1 MEIVVVIFSAV
12 FFVTIVRGAER
23 VESEST
29 VLVAVTIGT
38 EPVGRIVE
46 VIVTVSGVLVTEN
59 GAICRDVK
67 SIHDVLE
74 KKFPSSNAVASA
86 SVIWCEKVALEV
98 LTAPGPVFWYSP
110 KKTPAVFGVLVDH

>member
-1 MEIVVVIFSAV
+1 MNVVVVIFSVV
-12 FFVTIVRGAER
+12 FFVIIVRGTER

-29 VLVAVTIGT
+29 VLVAVTGT

-46 VIVTVSGVLVTEN
+46 VIVIVTGALVTEN
-59 GAICRDVK
+59 EAICRAVK

-74 KKFPSSNAVASA
+74 KKLASSNAVASE
-86 SVIWCEKVALEV
+86 SVIWCEKVALDV